1 MKKGGL
7 DDLVQKSKIKS
18 VTQTKNDKKKYSR
31 FDLENALMGMYM
43 ITTDL
48 DLALDHEEVKAAM
61 RLHLVRCD
69 NIMDIFE
76 TMIHDGVIL

>member
-1 MKKGGL
+1 M
-7 DDLVQKSKIKS
+7 D
-18 VTQTKNDKKKYSR
+18 
-31 FDLENALMGMYM
+31 MYT

-48 DLALDHEEVKAAM
+48 DLALDQEEVRAAM

-76 TMIHDGVIL
+76 SMIHEGKIL

>member
-1 MKKGGL
+1 MKKGGM
-7 DDLVQKSKIKS
+7 DDLVQKAKIKS
-18 VTQTKNDKKKYSR
+18 VTQTRHYSR

-48 DLALDHEEVKAAM
+48 DLSLDNEEVKAAM

-76 TMIHDGVIL
+76 TMIMDGVIL